1 MHHWSPTKND
11 PKSVPA
17 PALTPLRRAGILLA
31 VLGVWGIDTGG
42 QAMSD
47 RKSLLGDILSGLK
60 QQRDELALRAHLGK
74 AEAKDQWDQVRQ
86 QLNQLTTEYEP
97 LKNVAEETTESV
109 LSGLELTA
117 AEVKRG
123 LDRVAALLREKLAD
137 ADQETS

>member
-17 PALTPLRRAGILLA
+17 LALTPLRRAGILLA

-97 LKNVAEETTESV
+97 LKNVAEETTEGV
-109 LSGLELTA
+109 ISGLELTA

-123 LDRVAALLREKLAD
+123 LDRVAALLQEKFAD

>member
-74 AEAKDQWDQVRQ
+74 AKAKDQWDQVRQ
-86 QLNQLTTEYEP
+86 QLDQLTTEYEP
-97 LKNVAEETTESV
+97 LKNVAEETTEGV
-109 LSGLELTA
+109 ISGLELTA

>member
-86 QLNQLTTEYEP
+86 QLDQLTTEYEP
-97 LKNVAEETTESV
+97 LKNVAEETTEGV
-109 LSGLELTA
+109 ISGLELTA

>member
-60 QQRDELALRAHLGK
+60 QQRDELALRAHHGK

-86 QLNQLTTEYEP
+86 QLDQLTTEYEP
-97 LKNVAEETTESV
+97 LKNVAEETTEGV
-109 LSGLELTA
+109 ISGLELTA